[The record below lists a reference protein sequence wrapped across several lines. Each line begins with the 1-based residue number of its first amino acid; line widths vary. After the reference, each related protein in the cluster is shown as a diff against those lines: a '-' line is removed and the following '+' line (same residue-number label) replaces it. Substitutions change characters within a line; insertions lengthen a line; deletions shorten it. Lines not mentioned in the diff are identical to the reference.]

1 MCWTIIT
8 HIVAKGLCL
17 QLPDRYFPKRSCLSI
32 LQAYLIITGFT
43 LCGGMKSACDV
54 RRLPSHVRI
63 TERGSVLK
71 IYCPVGLRPFEV
83 DPTGVVIPSRGR
95 FARYMCIDGQYQR
108 IHLNG
113 TDKNVFLCADQ
124 QSNNCPGLK
133 TLSTNV
139 SVQIHQGIARLDFI
153 FNRTFVILYCVHGM
167 WHNLHGLEL
176 PVGYLVETGNSSFNQ
191 SSLRNPITSGHCSL
205 HSSPRESTDAPD
217 AYYNSPPGIASN
229 VSQKYSHPERR
240 IFKKTSRPVTS
251 LCVCCTTGEV
261 VPHNLSESESS
272 VGNKNPTARFCSL
285 TVQLILMGFLS
296 ALSLLSFVAFLL
308 VYKRHANLIRRVQF
322 GVLRELQKHEPRIVV

>member
-1 MCWTIIT
+1 MCWTIIPDFVT
-8 HIVAKGLCL
+8 KGLRL
-17 QLPDRYFPKRSCLSI
+17 QFSDRYFPKRSCLSI

-43 LCGGMKSACDV
+43 LCGCMKSACDV

-139 SVQIHQGIARLDFI
+139 SVQMHQGIARVDFI

-167 WHNLHGLEL
+167 WHNLNGLEL
-176 PVGYLVETGNSSFNQ
+176 PVGYLVETGTSPFNQ

-205 HSSPRESTDAPD
+205 HSSPRESTHAPD
-217 AYYNSPPGIASN
+217 VAYNSPPGLASN
-229 VSQKYSHPERR
+229 VSHKRTHPERS
-240 IFKKTSRPVTS
+240 IFKKTSGPVTS
-251 LCVCCTTGEV
+251 VCVCCTTEEV
-261 VPHNLSESESS
+261 LAHNLSESEIS
-272 VGNKNPTARFCSL
+272 VGNENRTARVCSL
-285 TVQLILMGFLS
+285 TVQLVLMGLLS
-296 ALSLLSFVAFLL
+296 ALSLLSFLAFLL

-322 GVLRELQKHEPRIVV
+322 GVLRELQKHEPRIDV

>member
-1 MCWTIIT
+1 
-8 HIVAKGLCL
+8 
-17 QLPDRYFPKRSCLSI
+17 
-32 LQAYLIITGFT
+32 
-43 LCGGMKSACDV
+43 MKSACDV

-63 TERGSVLK
+63 TERGPVLK
-71 IYCPVGLRPFEV
+71 LYCPVGLRPFEV

-124 QSNNCPGLK
+124 QSNSCPGLK

-153 FNRTFVILYCVHGM
+153 FNRTFVILYCVHGV

-176 PVGYLVETGNSSFNQ
+176 PVGYLVETHNSSFNQ

-205 HSSPRESTDAPD
+205 HSSPKESTDAPD
-217 AYYNSPPGIASN
+217 NPLGVASN
-229 VSQKYSHPERR
+229 ASRKNSHLERSF
-240 IFKKTSRPVTS
+240 FKKTSRPATS
-251 LCVCCTTGEV
+251 PCVCCTTEEI
-261 VPHNLSESESS
+261 VPHNLSESELS
-272 VGNKNPTARFCSL
+272 VENTNRTVRFCSL
-285 TVQLILMGFLS
+285 TVQWILMGLLS

-308 VYKRHANLIRRVQF
+308 VYKRHASLIQRVQF